1 MGAETLFIVADVD
14 DVAMG
19 IYATAGFAE
28 TERIVQIERV
38 DRSTWP
44 PPTAEE

>member
-1 MGAETLFIVADVD
+1 MADVD

-28 TERIVQIERV
+28 TERIVQIERRPV
-38 DRSTWP
+38 NLAAANGREMTLP
-44 PPTAEE
+44 YTP